1 MRVYLDTIGC
11 RLNQAEVESM
21 ARQFRAAGHEIVE
34 AAEFADIAVV
44 NTCSVTAEAA
54 SDSRSKI
61 RRLGRLGKAEIVA
74 TGCWATLRPGQAAD
88 LPRVRGVVPNELKDR
103 LVGDVLQI
111 PAQAFEA
118 EPARRVPL
126 PGRRRR
132 TRAFIKVQDGC
143 NNHCTFCVTTI
154 ARGESRSRS
163 LTEIVAD
170 VQAALRGGTKEIV
183 LTGVHLGSWG
193 QDLRLHVKDLVRGIL
208 RETDARRVRLSS
220 LEPWDLDAGF
230 FELWE
235 DQRLC
240 RHFHL
245 PLQSGCAATLRRMAR
260 RTTPAAFKA
269 LVAAAREVV
278 PDAAVTTDVIA
289 GFPAETER
297 EFCDSLDFVRDMQF
311 AGGHAFTFSPMT
323 GTAARGMRDQVPVEE
338 RRRRNRMY
346 MAAFDE
352 AARAFRLRHA
362 GQKRTVLWESA
373 TRAGE
378 GTWQLSGLTDN
389 YIRVKAEAAV
399 NRWNEI
405 DEVALGDDAG
415 DGLLGIIT
423 KTG

>member
-1 MRVYLDTIGC
+1 MRVYLDTVGC

-34 AAEFADIAVV
+34 AAETADIAVV

-61 RRLGRLGKAEIVA
+61 RRLGRLGTAEIVA
-74 TGCWATLRPGQAAD
+74 TGCWATLQPGKAAE

-103 LVGDVLQI
+103 LVGDVLRM
-111 PAQAFEA
+111 PAQALEA
-118 EPARRVPL
+118 EREVRVPL
-126 PGRRRR
+126 PGKRRR

-143 NNHCTFCVTTI
+143 NNRCTFCVTTI
-154 ARGESRSRS
+154 ARGESRSRPLS
-163 LTEIVAD
+163 EVVAD

-193 QDLRLHVKDLVRGIL
+193 QDMGCQLKDLVRGIL

-245 PLQSGCAATLRRMAR
+245 PLQSGCAATLKRMAR

-269 LVAAAREVV
+269 LVSAARAVA
-278 PDAAVTTDVIA
+278 PDAAITTDVIA
-289 GFPAETER
+289 GFPAETEG
-297 EFCDSLDFVRDMQF
+297 EFCASLDFVRSLQF
-311 AGGHAFTFSPMT
+311 AGGHAFRFSPMT
-323 GTAARGMRDQVPVEE
+323 GTAARRMRDQVAVEE
-338 RRRRNRMY
+338 RRRRNRLY
-346 MAAFDE
+346 TAAFEE
-352 AARAFRLRHA
+352 AARAFRLKQA
-362 GQKRTVLWESA
+362 GQRRTVLWESA
-373 TRAGE
+373 TPAGE
-378 GTWQLSGLTDN
+378 GTWQLSGLTDD
-389 YIRVKAEAAV
+389 YIRVSAQAEAP
-399 NRWNEI
+399 RWNMV
-405 DEVALGDDAG
+405 DEVTLGEETG
-415 DGLLGIIT
+415 DGLRGIIT